1 MSPTFLKIAVLSA
14 VIAFATIGTA
24 RADCESD
31 MFQLEQAMKTPNL
44 AADAKASLD
53 DAATKA
59 VSAMKK
65 DDDDTCHKAIAEGM
79 SKAGMTLK

>member
-1 MSPTFLKIAVLSA
+1 MRLALMKTAVASA
-14 VIAFATIGTA
+14 VVLLAAAGIA

-44 AADAKASLD
+44 SADAKTSLD

-59 VSAMKK
+59 TAAMKK
-65 DDDDTCHKAIAEGM
+65 DDDTTCHQAIADGM
-79 SKAGMTLK
+79 AKAGLTLK

>member
-1 MSPTFLKIAVLSA
+1 MRHASMKTAIASAIVLL
-14 VIAFATIGTA
+14 ATAGIA

-44 AADAKASLD
+44 SADAKAGLD

-59 VSAMKK
+59 TTAMKK
-65 DDDDTCHKAIAEGM
+65 DDDTTCHQAIADGM
-79 SKAGMTLK
+79 AKAGLTLK